1 MNMQKLTKKT
11 IEAIQAAQDTA
22 IEYQNTNVDQPH
34 LLYALMTQPAYR
46 ELAES
51 LRLNADAQVLLIS
64 TEGDT
69 SPDVYEDIVW
79 FGRNG

>member
-1 MNMQKLTKKT
+1 MACACWPLRVQVLTNLCLR
-11 IEAIQAAQDTA
+11 ESGAIGTG
-22 IEYQNTNVDQPH
+22 V
-34 LLYALMTQPAYR
+34 LYALMTQPAYR
-46 ELAES
+46 ELAKS

>member
-1 MNMQKLTKKT
+1 
-11 IEAIQAAQDTA
+11 
-22 IEYQNTNVDQPH
+22 
-34 LLYALMTQPAYR
+34 MTQPAYR

-79 FGRNG
+79 FAVMVERYRQ